1 MEKRKKHIGLLICS
15 ILTVLVFLQILLLSM
30 PNIMMQLR
38 VQLEAGRMWLAIMR
52 EYFTSEVVLYVS

>member
-15 ILTVLVFLQILLLSM
+15 ILTALILLQILLLPM
-30 PNIMMQLR
+30 PSIMMQFR

-52 EYFTSEVVLYVS
+52 EYFTSEVLLYVS

>member
-15 ILTVLVFLQILLLSM
+15 ILAVLVFLQILLLLM

-38 VQLEAGRMWLAIMR
+38 VQLEAGRMWLTIMR
-52 EYFTSEVVLYVS
+52 EYFTSEVLLYVS